1 MEKILGLFA
10 ETEIF
15 IFVFMEII
23 TRIKTI

>member
-23 TRIKTI
+23 TG